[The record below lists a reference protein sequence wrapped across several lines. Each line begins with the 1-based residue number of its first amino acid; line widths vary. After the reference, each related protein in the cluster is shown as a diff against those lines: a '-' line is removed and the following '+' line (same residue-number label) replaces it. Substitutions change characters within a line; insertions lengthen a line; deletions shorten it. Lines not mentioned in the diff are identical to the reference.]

1 MGLMVIGLIDGWKI
15 IEECEL
21 HKVRVEG
28 DLEHSLV
35 CYFFEKYFPL
45 SYP

>member
-1 MGLMVIGLIDGWKI
+1 MVIGLIDGWKI

-28 DLEHSLV
+28 DLGSGAEELKSN
-35 CYFFEKYFPL
+35 
-45 SYP
+45 

>member
-1 MGLMVIGLIDGWKI
+1 MVIGLIDGWKI

-28 DLEHSLV
+28 DLAWLGSAAVIRNEGTLDPKS
-35 CYFFEKYFPL
+35 
-45 SYP
+45 